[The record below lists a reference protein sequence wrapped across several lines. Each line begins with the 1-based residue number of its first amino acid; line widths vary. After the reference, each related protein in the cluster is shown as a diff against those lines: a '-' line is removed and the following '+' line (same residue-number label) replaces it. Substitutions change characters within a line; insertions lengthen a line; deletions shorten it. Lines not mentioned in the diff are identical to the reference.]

1 MTVVSQSGNIPRTDS
16 RPLFLRAFARFAGF
30 DSKHPPSPP
39 APFNL
44 LHSFALLSLLS
55 IALITT
61 ISAAYLSHFVTHHFL
76 RGDAVVSMEF
86 IQSITQD
93 EYPQLDFSRQ
103 DLIKDEEG
111 LGELFMHIGHMPDVV
126 RANVFS
132 PDGAIVWSTDEK
144 LLGQQFASNDD
155 LKEAL
160 AGNLVYELKN
170 LSEDRKSEYVY
181 FRPDV
186 TEFVE
191 NYLPIRNPANN
202 EVIGVVEIYKV
213 PRILL
218 ETLTQTRWVV
228 WAAAGVGGLFLYA
241 VLFGIVRRANLVILS
256 QQEQLIESE
265 TVSAMGEMAAAVAHA
280 TRNSLASIRSSAE
293 LALDGNDPE
302 TTGDSAQNVIMEADR
317 LEQWLRQLMLFS
329 SPEGNGFTPVSIVN
343 VVQDSLD
350 GYLRSLEQQGV
361 KLELAVDNPAPLIKG
376 DRNLLEQ
383 AFNSVISNALEAMP
397 NGGLLKVTVHTVDG
411 GEYIKIDVTDTGH
424 GIPSDRMNR
433 IFKPFYTSKSS
444 GLGLGLSLVRRI
456 AERHNGAMTLS
467 SKENRGTT
475 VTFRFPSAPK

>member
-1 MTVVSQSGNIPRTDS
+1 
-16 RPLFLRAFARFAGF
+16 
-30 DSKHPPSPP
+30 
-39 APFNL
+39 
-44 LHSFALLSLLS
+44 
-55 IALITT
+55 
-61 ISAAYLSHFVTHHFL
+61 
-76 RGDAVVSMEF
+76 
-86 IQSITQD
+86 
-93 EYPQLDFSRQ
+93 
-103 DLIKDEEG
+103 
-111 LGELFMHIGHMPDVV
+111 MPDVV

-361 KLELAVDNPAPLIKG
+361 KLELAVDNPVPLIKG

-411 GEYIKIDVTDTGH
+411 GEYIKIEVTDTGH